1 MAKKK
6 FYAVKVGKKP
16 GIYNTW
22 NECAEQVQGVSGAV
36 YRGFV
41 TLDEAETFLSDFD
54 NEKAVLE
61 ERIIIEDEFSVEK
74 FNLMVENR
82 IAELKEDEVIAFV
95 DGSYDATEEKS
106 AFGAIMIS
114 HGKNKDILYKAFT
127 KNLGE
132 DFIAQRNVA
141 AELEGVKEAINWSI
155 TYNKKKLIV
164 FYDYEGIEKWATGE
178 WKAKK
183 EIHKKYVSF
192 IQEKIQWLRMRCWQR
207 DIKLIMMVLYIL
219 LDMD

>member
-82 IAELKEDEVIAFV
+82 RAELKEDEVIAFV

-132 DFIAQRNVA
+132 DFIDQRNVA

-155 TYNKKKLIV
+155 IYNKKKLIV
-164 FYDYEGIEKWATGE
+164 FYDYEGIDKNLRDEHHSNDDKQ
-178 WKAKK
+178 
-183 EIHKKYVSF
+183 HPMPPSF
-192 IQEKIQWLRMRCWQR
+192 RKQTKSFCHQPMPGQ
-207 DIKLIMMVLYIL
+207 
-219 LDMD
+219 